1 MNKTLLSI
9 LAMVC
14 CAVSPLQADDVADA
28 RKAFDFFVQYQKTDD
43 EKMLDL
49 FAPDIS
55 VTLTFDTGK
64 ETRDMVLPADTFRE
78 IVKGGLARKNG
89 TKDAYEDVKCTQE
102 GDTVKLTATLVD
114 GKTGK
119 KGPFVAVYAK
129 DGSGNLTIKAMKV
142 TLAVDKLPAGS

>member
-1 MNKTLLSI
+1 MKKLLLSV
-9 LAMVC
+9 LAAMCV
-14 CAVSPLQADDVADA
+14 VSVVRADDAADA
-28 RKAFDFFVQYQKTDD
+28 RKAFDLFVQYQKTDD

-64 ETRDMVLPADTFRE
+64 ETRDMALPADTFRE
-78 IVKGGLARKNG
+78 LVQAGIAK
-89 TKDAYEDVKCTQE
+89 KDGSTDTYEDIQCAPA

-119 KGPFVAVYAK
+119 RGPFVAVYAK
-129 DGSGNLTIKAMKV
+129 DGSGKLKIKAMKV
-142 TLAVDKLPAGS
+142 NIPVDQLPRGL